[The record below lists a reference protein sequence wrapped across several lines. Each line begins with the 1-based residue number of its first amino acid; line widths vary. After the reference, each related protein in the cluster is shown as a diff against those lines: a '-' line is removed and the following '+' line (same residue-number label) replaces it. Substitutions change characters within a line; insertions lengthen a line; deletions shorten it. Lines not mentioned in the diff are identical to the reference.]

1 MLISF
6 VLLQFNV
13 FFFSMTRIKNQQP
26 IAKEKK
32 LIGKR
37 GKKKGSRSEKITK
50 RIKELMDISN
60 NRIGNLIVDLSNE
73 MDGFERRCE
82 AKMEKLQA

>member
-1 MLISF
+1 
-6 VLLQFNV
+6 
-13 FFFSMTRIKNQQP
+13 MTRIKNQQP

-60 NRIGNLIVDLSNE
+60 NRIGNLIVDSSNE
-73 MDGFERRCE
+73 MEGFEKRCE
-82 AKMEKLQA
+82 AKMKNLQSQIEELK